1 MNYNYLLY
9 FSVLAQTE
17 HYTTAAARLGISQ
30 PALSS
35 AIHNLENAL
44 GGVKLFEKVGR
55 NIRLTNEGRYYQEN
69 VDEAIQQLHRASMTL
84 RESRTQAP
92 IVIRMGVVSGTVDGF
107 LAREIVKYT
116 RANKRI
122 RFHLTESSSE
132 NLMDLVR
139 QEKLDM
145 AIIDSTNR
153 DRSLHFRK
161 LFERDYFVALPAA
174 HPLADRASIDPR
186 EVVLEPQ
193 VVFNYNVG
201 KSFKEWTTGAPSDEA
216 VICTVDTARVAL
228 DLVSAGLGITFIPN
242 ECVEHHP
249 GVQYVPLKN
258 WHQALYMCILYDKW
272 LEPPVW
278 DFIETVVKGFR
289 SRSNHAKNG
298 HAQQL

>member
-35 AIHNLENAL
+35 AIHNLENDL

-55 NIRLTNEGRYYQEN
+55 NIRLTDEGRYYQEN
-69 VDEAIQQLHRASMTL
+69 VDEAIQQLHRASMVL
-84 RESRTQAP
+84 RDSKTQAP
-92 IVIRMGVVSGTVDGF
+92 VVIRMGVVSGTVDGF

-122 RFHLTESSSE
+122 RFNLVESSSE
-132 NLMDLVR
+132 TLMDMVR

-161 LFERDYFVALPAA
+161 LLERDYFAALPAA
-174 HPLADRASIDPR
+174 HPLADRDSIDPR
-186 EVVLEPQ
+186 DVVQEPQ

-201 KSFKEWTTGAPSDEA
+201 KSFKEWASGAPADEA
-216 VICTVDTARVAL
+216 VICTVDTARIAL
-228 DLVSAGLGITFIPN
+228 ELVSAGIGISFIPK
-242 ECVEHHP
+242 ECVENHP
-249 GVQYVPLKN
+249 GVRFVPLNN
-258 WHQALYMCILYDKW
+258 WHQGLYMCILYDKW

-289 SRSNHAKNG
+289 DRNHM
-298 HAQQL
+298 